1 MYKLYK
7 TDRII
12 TAMYRK
18 NTGKIESRLSIIDHE
33 LFNLGKFF
41 VTQRIKI
48 IGASRKNTSVVYAVS
63 FEAVTM
69 RETDWYRLNKTKPL
83 IHKVIKGY
91 QDVGINLFEE
101 TDKVITLF

>member
-12 TAMYRK
+12 TAIYRK
-18 NTGKIESRLSIIDHE
+18 STEKIESKLPIIDYE

-41 VTQRIKI
+41 VVRRIKI
-48 IGASRKNTSVVYAVS
+48 VGATRKNVSVVYAVG

-69 RETDWYRLNKTKPL
+69 RESDWHRLNKTKPL
-83 IHKVIKGY
+83 ICKVIKGY
-91 QDVGINLFEE
+91 KDIGINFFEE